1 MAIIKLQI
9 KKEQAVFFFVLSA
22 SQTLFHDKVY
32 NSSSVSDAVGTH
44 CFWSPPAVCVHRGEA
59 LFDYGIFRLTNQL
72 QEREKKN
79 ILSCQTQVWLITLWT
94 ESSDK
99 ATLEKDGRLSNTDAA
114 GWWVR
119 PERVIQKWKSS
130 HYVHTKPFW
139 SFTVK
144 QQSRWGL
151 FLLNVTKENQRK
163 M

>member
-44 CFWSPPAVCVHRGEA
+44 CFWSPPAVCVHGGEA

-79 ILSCQTQVWLITLWT
+79 ILSCQTQV
-94 ESSDK
+94 
-99 ATLEKDGRLSNTDAA
+99 
-114 GWWVR
+114 
-119 PERVIQKWKSS
+119 
-130 HYVHTKPFW
+130 
-139 SFTVK
+139 
-144 QQSRWGL
+144 
-151 FLLNVTKENQRK
+151 
-163 M
+163 

>member
-9 KKEQAVFFFVLSA
+9 KKEQAVFFVLSA

-72 QEREKKN
+72 QEKREKKN

-99 ATLEKDGRLSNTDAA
+99 ATLEKHGRLLDRGCQIQMLRA
-114 GWWVR
+114 GGSDR
-119 PERVIQKWKSS
+119 RGSSRNENPVIMYTQNISGDSQWNSKVDGDFF
-130 HYVHTKPFW
+130 Y
-139 SFTVK
+139 
-144 QQSRWGL
+144 
-151 FLLNVTKENQRK
+151 
-163 M
+163 